1 MPHYKTKEINVED
14 YIPLVK
20 KIASSI
26 YKRLPD
32 YSEVEFDDLV
42 GAGYVGL
49 MEARQHFDESKK
61 TSFGTY
67 ASILIRGRILDYL
80 RTFDVRTKEEK
91 DEGVNRRKT
100 LSIEEFISESI
111 REDRLSFLG
120 TDDENPFDELEK
132 KELIEIVARAIDSV
146 LNDNEKMVLSLFFRE
161 GLKQK
166 EIANIMNITPAR
178 VTQIKKAALKKI
190 RGFLKNYGL

>member
-1 MPHYKTKEINVED
+1 
-14 YIPLVK
+14 
-20 KIASSI
+20 
-26 YKRLPD
+26 
-32 YSEVEFDDLV
+32 VEFEDLV

-80 RTFDVRTKEEK
+80 RTLDVRTKEEK
-91 DEGVNRRKT
+91 DEGVNKRKT

-111 REDRLSFLG
+111 KEDRLSFLG
-120 TDDENPFDELEK
+120 TDDENPFDKLEK

-146 LNDNEKMVLSLFFRE
+146 LNDSEKMVLSLFFKE

-190 RGFLKNYGL
+190 RGFLKDYGL

>member
-1 MPHYKTKEINVED
+1 MPHYKTREINVED

-49 MEARQHFDESKK
+49 MEAKQHFDENKK

-80 RTFDVRTKEEK
+80 RSLDVRTKEEK
-91 DEGVNRRKT
+91 EEGINKRKT
-100 LSIEEFISESI
+100 LSIEEFINESI
-111 REDRLSFLG
+111 KEDRLSFLG
-120 TDDENPFDELEK
+120 SDDENPFDSIER
-132 KELIEIVARAIDSV
+132 KELMELVAKAIDSV
-146 LNDNEKMVLSLFFRE
+146 LSDNEKIVLSLFFKE

>member
-1 MPHYKTKEINVED
+1 MPHYKTKEVNVED

-32 YSEVEFDDLV
+32 YSEVEFEDLV
-42 GAGYVGL
+42 GVGYIGL
-49 MEARQHFDESKK
+49 MEAKHHFDENKK

-80 RTFDVRTKEEK
+80 RSLDVRTKEEEE
-91 DEGVNRRKT
+91 EGINKRKT
-100 LSIEEFISESI
+100 LSIEEFINESI
-111 REDRLSFLG
+111 KEDRLSFLG
-120 TDDENPFDELEK
+120 TDDENPFDNIER
-132 KELIEIVARAIDSV
+132 KELMDLVAKAIDSV
-146 LNDNEKMVLSLFFRE
+146 LSDNEKIVLSLFFKE
-161 GLKQK
+161 GLKQR
-166 EIANIMNITPAR
+166 EIADIMNITPAR

-190 RGFLKNYGL
+190 RGFLENYGL

>member
-1 MPHYKTKEINVED
+1 MPHYKTREINVED

-49 MEARQHFDESKK
+49 MEAKQHFDENKK

-80 RTFDVRTKEEK
+80 RTLDVRTKEEK

-111 REDRLSFLG
+111 KEDRLSFLG
-120 TDDENPFDELEK
+120 TDDENPFDRLEK
-132 KELIEIVARAIDSV
+132 KELMEIVARAIDSV
-146 LNDNEKMVLSLFFRE
+146 LNDSEKMVLSLFFKE

-166 EIANIMNITPAR
+166 EIADIMSITPAR

-190 RGFLKNYGL
+190 RGFLKDYGL

>member
-42 GAGYVGL
+42 GAGYIGL
-49 MEARQHFDESKK
+49 MEAKQHFDENKK

-80 RTFDVRTKEEK
+80 RTLDVRTKEEK
-91 DEGVNRRKT
+91 DEGVNKRKT

-146 LNDNEKMVLSLFFRE
+146 LNDSEKMVLSLFFR
-161 GLKQK
+161 
-166 EIANIMNITPAR
+166 
-178 VTQIKKAALKKI
+178 
-190 RGFLKNYGL
+190 

>member
-1 MPHYKTKEINVED
+1 MPHYKTREINVED

-49 MEARQHFDESKK
+49 MEVKQHFDENKK

-80 RTFDVRTKEEK
+80 RTLDVRTKEEK

-111 REDRLSFLG
+111 KEDRLSFLG
-120 TDDENPFDELEK
+120 TDDENPFDRLEK
-132 KELIEIVARAIDSV
+132 KELMEIVARAIDSV
-146 LNDNEKMVLSLFFRE
+146 LNDSEKIVLSLFFKE

-166 EIANIMNITPAR
+166 EIADIMNVTPAR

-190 RGFLKNYGL
+190 RGFLKDYGL

>member
-14 YIPLVK
+14 YIPLVR

-32 YSEVEFDDLV
+32 YSEVEFEDLV

-49 MEARQHFDESKK
+49 MEAKQHFDESKK

-80 RTFDVRTKEEK
+80 RTLDVRTKEEK

-100 LSIEEFISESI
+100 LSIEEFITESI
-111 REDRLSFLG
+111 KEDRLSFLG
-120 TDDENPFDELEK
+120 TNDENPFDRLEK
-132 KELIEIVARAIDSV
+132 KELMEIVARAIDSV
-146 LNDNEKMVLSLFFRE
+146 LNDSEKIVLSLFFKE

-190 RGFLKNYGL
+190 RGFLENYGL

>member
-20 KIASSI
+20 KIASSV

-49 MEARQHFDESKK
+49 MEARQHFDENKK

-80 RTFDVRTKEEK
+80 RTLDVRTKEEK
-91 DEGVNRRKT
+91 DEGVNKRKT

-111 REDRLSFLG
+111 KEDRLSFLG
-120 TDDENPFDELEK
+120 TDDENPFDRLEK
-132 KELIEIVARAIDSV
+132 KELMEIVARAIDSV
-146 LNDNEKMVLSLFFRE
+146 LNDSEKIVLSLFFKE

-190 RGFLKNYGL
+190 RGFLKDYGL

>member
-1 MPHYKTKEINVED
+1 MPHYKTKEVNVED

-32 YSEVEFDDLV
+32 YSEVEFEDLV
-42 GAGYVGL
+42 GVGYIGL
-49 MEARQHFDESKK
+49 MEAKHNFDENKK

-80 RTFDVRTKEEK
+80 RSLDVRTKEEK
-91 DEGVNRRKT
+91 EEGINKRKT
-100 LSIEEFISESI
+100 LSIEEFINESI
-111 REDRLSFLG
+111 KEDRLSFLG
-120 TDDENPFDELEK
+120 TDEENPFNSIER
-132 KELIEIVARAIDSV
+132 KELMELIAKAIDSV
-146 LNDNEKMVLSLFFRE
+146 LNDNEKIVLSLFFKE
-161 GLKQK
+161 GLKQR
-166 EIANIMNITPAR
+166 EIADIMNITPAR

-190 RGFLKNYGL
+190 RGFLKDYGL